1 MTELTELQSAIV
13 DAIADDRD
21 ATDAEI
27 AEEVGATRSYVNE
40 IRHEYSE
47 EIDLRETHDLV
58 AEMEETDVDDKEVE
72 TLNLEEQYPETPEE
86 SVVHEADDG
95 GDASDLE
102 ETSGAGPKV
111 EFGAE
116 FEVDGAGGDG
126 VGEPAREPFRDSEPL
141 VDDSSTDEG
150 AQQTRNPEMETERE
164 SVNMEGVESER
175 EEGDDRRSK
184 SLLRRWLD
192 FFFA

>member
-27 AEEVGATRSYVNE
+27 AEEVGASRSYVNE
-40 IRHEYSE
+40 VRHEHSD
-47 EIDLRETHDLV
+47 EIDLRIAANTV
-58 AEMEETDVDDKEVE
+58 NEMEEDDEEVE
-72 TLNLEEQYPETPEE
+72 TLNLEELYPETTEE
-86 SVVHEADDG
+86 SIEFEGEDG

-102 ETSGAGPKV
+102 ETSETEQEV
-111 EFGAE
+111 ELDAE
-116 FEVDGAGGDG
+116 FEIEASPG
-126 VGEPAREPFRDSEPL
+126 GEPAREPFRDSEPL
-141 VDDSSTDEG
+141 VEDSSTDEG
-150 AQQTRNPEMETERE
+150 AQQTRTPEMETERE
-164 SVNMEGVESER
+164 SVNMEGVDSER

-184 SLLRRWLD
+184 SLLRRWLE